1 MTNSVPDRW
10 LKYKS
15 FGNVI
20 EGTNI
25 LAFKVPLKDAIAKN
39 LQPQER
45 FTTTILLEAFPR
57 LKYII
62 DLTNTCR
69 YYDKKEFTNA
79 GVKYEKIA
87 IPGRKVP
94 SMDLIKEFFKVMDD
108 FMATC
113 GDGELIG
120 VHCTHGV
127 NRTGYLICRY
137 LIQQLGWVIQD
148 SLKAFGDARGYP
160 IERDIYLSAL
170 KELQCGK
177 RIDTSKVVLRS
188 KNPTAF
194 PTKKNSRSLKNLT
207 DRSMGPSGFAMSR
220 RSFANGGPFSPQRF
234 AGPPPGFGPMPP
246 PPLGMPPI
254 PPPMGPPLYGPRP
267 FRYGPPPMRPAMPPT
282 PPGPGGFPHPG
293 FPPRMP
299 GLPRM
304 AGPSRLPVG
313 PVARLPPPKMPPPP
327 PPPPPLL
334 PSRTVVKQLHGQ
346 KKKQQIR
353 NSIMERVINI
363 RLRRNGPASRI
374 MPKVHKEQDF
384 TVDTFEENLLTTSI
398 TAQSRR
404 QTKGR
409 FNQTK

>member
-10 LKYKS
+10 LEYKP
-15 FGNVI
+15 FGNI
-20 EGTNI
+20 IKGTNL

-45 FTTTILLEAFPR
+45 FTTTKLLESFPR

-69 YYDKKEFTNA
+69 YYDKKEFTNV

-94 SMDLIKEFFKVMDD
+94 PMDLIKKFFKVMDD

-113 GDGELIG
+113 GEGELIG
-120 VHCTHGV
+120 IHCTHGV

-137 LIQQLGWVIQD
+137 LVQQLGWLIQD

-170 KELQCGK
+170 EELQCVEK
-177 RIDTSKVVLRS
+177 IDTSKVILRPKSPPTIVSPKKRARLS
-188 KNPTAF
+188 KNPTGR
-194 PTKKNSRSLKNLT
+194 P
-207 DRSMGPSGFAMSR
+207 MGPPGFAMSR

-246 PPLGMPPI
+246 PLGIPPI

-282 PPGPGGFPHPG
+282 PPGPGFPHPG

-304 AGPSRLPVG
+304 AGPPRLPVG
-313 PVARLPPPKMPPPP
+313 PAARLPPPKMPPPP
-327 PPPPPLL
+327 PPPPPPL
-334 PSRTVVKQLHGQ
+334 PPRTITKQLQ

-353 NSIMERVINI
+353 NGIMERAINI
-363 RLRRNGPASRI
+363 RLRRNGPANRI
-374 MPKVHKEQDF
+374 MPKTNKEQDF

-398 TAQSRR
+398 TTQSLR